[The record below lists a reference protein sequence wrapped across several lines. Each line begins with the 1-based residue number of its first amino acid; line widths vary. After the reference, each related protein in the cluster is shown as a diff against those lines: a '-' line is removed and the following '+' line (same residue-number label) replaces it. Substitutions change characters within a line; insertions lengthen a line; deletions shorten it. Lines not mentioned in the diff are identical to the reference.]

1 MEPKEDGRVR
11 RSDAWVR
18 SKGFWMCRKR
28 RVALE
33 RKDRGG
39 SMG

>member
-1 MEPKEDGRVR
+1 MGKVSE
-11 RSDAWVR
+11 
-18 SKGFWMCRKR
+18 GFWMGRKR

-33 RKDRGG
+33 REDRSG

>member
-1 MEPKEDGRVR
+1 MGKVSE
-11 RSDAWVR
+11 S
-18 SKGFWMCRKR
+18 FWMGRKR

-39 SMG
+39 GMG

>member
-18 SKGFWMCRKR
+18 SL
-28 RVALE
+28 RVFGCAG
-33 RKDRGG
+33 RGE
-39 SMG
+39 